1 MLVEVLLVEVML
13 LKGFCLRYSRLR
25 GCMNGIIAYNGK
37 RNSCKGISLR
47 RNTGGNTCSNGITA
61 RFFEK
66 SLKKV
71 HYYIQK
77 KYLSSRIFFEVAKSR
92 KMVQYYIQKKYLSS
106 FFWTESRS
114 EENLIR
120 SSLWP
125 IPPSKRNPLWERL
138 TTGIVGGGQS
148 YYRQIF
154 KKPTLTC
161 HPNIVKFQRL
171 RGRHDV
177 LPPFSLYG

>member
-1 MLVEVLLVEVML
+1 MRAELFETVYPVPIPLVEEVLVEVLLVEGLLVEGLL

-47 RNTGGNTCSNGITA
+47 ENTGGNTCSNGITA
-61 RFFEK
+61 HFFGK

-106 FFWTESRS
+106 FFLNRESVRG
-114 EENLIR
+114 EPDQEF
-120 SSLWP
+120 
-125 IPPSKRNPLWERL
+125 PLTYTAIKEKSALGATYNRDCWRRAKL
-138 TTGIVGGGQS
+138 
-148 YYRQIF
+148 
-154 KKPTLTC
+154 
-161 HPNIVKFQRL
+161 
-171 RGRHDV
+171 
-177 LPPFSLYG
+177 LPANF